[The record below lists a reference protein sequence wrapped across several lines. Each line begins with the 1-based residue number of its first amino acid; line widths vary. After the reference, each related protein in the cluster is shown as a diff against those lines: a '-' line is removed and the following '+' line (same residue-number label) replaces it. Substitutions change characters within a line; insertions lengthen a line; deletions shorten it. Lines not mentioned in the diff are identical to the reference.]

1 MSSARSSRTL
11 IELSRVSR
19 EDSLPGGRSRCLL
32 KDVSWS
38 LREGQK
44 LAVFSDVS
52 KSANALLECVSGV
65 IPPQSGGKVEIR
77 ANVSWPLP
85 SRGGLEGVMT
95 GRQNSKFLHAVYG
108 TPGKEREQIARI
120 EELSSFAPGR
130 FDQSM
135 KSWSPLMRARFDVAL
150 SLVFD
155 FDVYV
160 VCKRFPWS
168 QPVRPELE
176 SLVREA
182 FERRVS
188 NKTLLLFH
196 QDEEFLARYCD
207 EAIVISDCRIVYQG
221 AFAEAQQWFHL
232 NAVKSGSDDDSMDQE
247 IEDSSSE
254 PAEES
259 FEEVELW

>member
-11 IELSRVSR
+11 IELSRVSK
-19 EDSLPGGRSRCLL
+19 EESLPRGRSRCLL

-44 LAVFSDVS
+44 LAVFTDVN

-65 IPPQSGGKVEIR
+65 TPPQSGKVEIR

-85 SRGGLEGVMT
+85 SRGGLEGTMT

-108 TPGKEREQIARI
+108 MPGQEREQIARI
-120 EELSSFAPGR
+120 EELSSFEQGC

-135 KSWSPLMRARFDVAL
+135 KSWSPLMRARFDVAV
-150 SLVFD
+150 SLAFD

-182 FERRVS
+182 FERRVAD
-188 NKTLLLFH
+188 KTLLLFH
-196 QDEEFLARYCD
+196 QDEEFMARYCN
-207 EAIVISDCRIVYQG
+207 EAIVINDCQIVFQG

-232 NAVKSGSDDDSMDQE
+232 NVMKSGSEEDSMDQE
-247 IEDSSSE
+247 IDDSSPE

-259 FEEVELW
+259 FEEVQLW